1 MSSEVTIGGDR
12 PDPESEPLA
21 LRLVVSVLPAVVF
34 VAVLY
39 PMFGYTGRIVGWE
52 HFAPVTAS
60 LIAVAR
66 LASTG
71 YPLRP
76 TT

>member
-21 LRLVVSVLPAVVF
+21 LRLVVSVLPAIVF

-52 HFAPVTAS
+52 HFGPVTA
-60 LIAVAR
+60 VAIVFGR
-66 LASTG
+66 FLYSVYQMTD
-71 YPLRP
+71 
-76 TT
+76 

>member
-12 PDPESEPLA
+12 PDVESEPLA
-21 LRLVVSVLPAVVF
+21 LRLIVSVLPALVF

-52 HFAPVTAS
+52 PFGPVAAS
-60 LIAVAR
+60 LIIFGR
-66 LASTG
+66 LG
-71 YPLRP
+71 YGAYQAKGSD
-76 TT
+76 

>member
-21 LRLVVSVLPAVVF
+21 LRLVVSVLPAIVF

-39 PMFGYTGRIVGWE
+39 PMFGYTGRIVGWG
-52 HFAPVTAS
+52 HFAPVTATA
-60 LIAVAR
+60 IVFGR
-66 LASTG
+66 LLYSVYQMAD
-71 YPLRP
+71 
-76 TT
+76 